1 MTNIVEIL
9 KNVTSNSLV
18 LFDELGAGTDPTE
31 GAALA
36 TSILRKLFEKNIIT
50 VATTHYN
57 ELKEYALIENGIEN
71 ACVEFDVATLSPTYK
86 VLVGVPGKSN
96 AFDISRKLGLM
107 EDVINEAQ
115 KHIKRE
121 NVQFEEIIS
130 HIESDRKVS
139 EKERDE
145 AINLR
150 IEIEKMKRKLDIE
163 KEEIDSKSKKIIRDA
178 KEKARKILKDVKEES
193 KDIINELRELEKSVK
208 IDNKRIEE
216 LKSDINNKINEQS
229 EIVFDNNKKHI
240 VPSDLKIGDLVK
252 IVSLNKDGNV
262 LEINGNSITVQAGNM
277 KVNIDKSN
285 LKSIKNIKKE
295 KVKIEYKKE
304 PSKVVKNIKSK
315 MDIRGMNV
323 DEATLVLDN
332 YLDDVYMSSLNE
344 IRIIHGKGTGAL
356 RKGVREFLETHY
368 HVKKIREGE
377 YNEGGSGV
385 TVVTLK

>member
-1 MTNIVEIL
+1 M
-9 KNVTSNSLV
+9 
-18 LFDELGAGTDPTE
+18 
-31 GAALA
+31 
-36 TSILRKLFEKNIIT
+36 
-50 VATTHYN
+50 
-57 ELKEYALIENGIEN
+57 YAY
-71 ACVEFDVATLSPTYK
+71 FW
-86 VLVGVPGKSN
+86 
-96 AFDISRKLGLM
+96 
-107 EDVINEAQ
+107 
-115 KHIKRE
+115 
-121 NVQFEEIIS
+121 
-130 HIESDRKVS
+130 
-139 EKERDE
+139 
-145 AINLR
+145 
-150 IEIEKMKRKLDIE
+150 
-163 KEEIDSKSKKIIRDA
+163 
-178 KEKARKILKDVKEES
+178 EES
-193 KDIINELRELEKSVK
+193 KDIINELRKLEKSVK